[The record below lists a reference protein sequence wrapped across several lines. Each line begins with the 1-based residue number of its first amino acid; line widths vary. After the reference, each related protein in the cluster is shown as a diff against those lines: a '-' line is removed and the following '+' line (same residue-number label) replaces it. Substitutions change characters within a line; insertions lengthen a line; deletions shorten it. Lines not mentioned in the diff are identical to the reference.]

1 LYLLISTTTTYTTT
15 YTTTTYTTLF
25 LASIRTK
32 HEMSRTGDSAARCP
46 ENDDQPT
53 HGDQELE
60 DQLTQ
65 EQFEDKLEKDL
76 VVMLT

>member
-1 LYLLISTTTTYTTT
+1 MTVMLVYDLLTFRYLKH
-15 YTTTTYTTLF
+15 TLF

-32 HEMSRTGDSAARCP
+32 HEISWTADNAARCP

-60 DQLTQ
+60 DQLT
-65 EQFEDKLEKDL
+65 
-76 VVMLT
+76 